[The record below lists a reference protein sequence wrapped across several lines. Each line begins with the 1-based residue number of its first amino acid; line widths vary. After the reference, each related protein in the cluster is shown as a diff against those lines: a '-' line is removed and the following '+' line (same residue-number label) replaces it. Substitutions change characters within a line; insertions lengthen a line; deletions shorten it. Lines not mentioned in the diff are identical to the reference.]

1 MKAKLILKRHNDCYS
16 LNDYREP
23 SKGYPLVIAH
33 SDDENFR
40 YKLSTKNCDE
50 IFGVVD
56 VEKLA
61 EEFVNDLQVA
71 SESVNRAVK
80 LGYEEGFKKAMELN
94 KDKVFTLKD
103 MYDAVMLGVC
113 FEDSGIQGI
122 STYEE
127 LKELAIKRASKPT
140 EIEVEIE
147 HHEIKQTKTYN
158 AIKGV
163 KGSGHKITT
172 IGYALKLDSNG
183 YLILKKI

>member
-1 MKAKLILKRHNDCYS
+1 MKLIKTEVNYLLKN
-16 LNDYREP
+16 EE
-23 SKGYPLVIAH
+23 GVIIA
-33 SDDENFR
+33 ST
-40 YKLSTKNCDE
+40 STKEGNNKLFKQNCDE

-61 EEFVNDLQVA
+61 EEYDPNYAITDISNGFHFI
-71 SESVNRAVK
+71 
-80 LGYEEGFKKAMELN
+80 EGFNKAMELN
-94 KDKVFTLKD
+94 RDKVFTLED

-147 HHEIKQTKTYN
+147 HYEIKQTKTYN

-172 IGYALKLDSNG
+172 TGYALKLDSNRC
-183 YLILKKI
+183 LILKKI